1 MARKVYLM
9 ERFFWLLY
17 HPLAWAYDTVADAVS
32 AGRWQKWVRAILP
45 FVRGSRVLEI
55 GFGPGHLQMAL
66 REAGFL
72 AFGVDESMP
81 MIRTACRHLQRT
93 GVVPLNLVR
102 GHAEALPFACE
113 CFDCVVATFPGAFI
127 LASPTLTGIWRVLR
141 PGGRLAVL
149 LGSTIGGNSLYVR
162 FLRWLFRVTSQG
174 PWPHSLYRSMTE
186 HLSNLNYVNVTWENT
201 DYNDDRLLVLIA
213 QKPVGVETIER
224 HGSELSRQV
233 TSDGN
238 TNCSG

>member
-1 MARKVYLM
+1 M
-9 ERFFWLLY
+9 ERIFWLLY
-17 HPLAWAYDTVADAVS
+17 HPLAWAYDGIASVVS
-32 AGRWQKWVRAILP
+32 AGRWQKWVLAILP

-66 REAGFL
+66 RAAGFL
-72 AFGVDESMP
+72 TFGVDESMP
-81 MIRTACRHLQRT
+81 MIKTARRHLQRT
-93 GVVPLNLVR
+93 GIVPLNLVR
-102 GHAEALPFACE
+102 GQAEALPFACE

-127 LASPTLTGIWRVLR
+127 LAFPTLTSIWWVLR
-141 PGGRLAVL
+141 PGGRLVVL
-149 LGSTIGGNSLYVR
+149 LGSTIGGDSLYVR
-162 FLRWLFRVTSQG
+162 FLRWLFGVTSQD
-174 PWPHSLYRSMTE
+174 PWSDSLYHSITE
-186 HLSNLNYVNVTWENT
+186 RLSNLNYVNVTWENT
-201 DYNDDRLLVLIA
+201 DYNGDRLLVLIA